1 MSTSVA
7 LGSRCGCGTPRLHY
21 HSCKEKATGRGRG
34 GQRGT
39 GHKERLLAAPC
50 GSVHVP
56 LSRTGSCGYPK
67 LQGTLAKYLL
77 WVQESKA
84 EERWGCRGWF
94 VSLPIRSF
102 YLRGPHGPP
111 HRCPHLCVA
120 PAFGLFLVPEAA
132 GPSRAPWSPAWA
144 AWATGEGRR
153 RFRGRS
159 GTAGRG
165 SRARGLPG
173 PRAQSRGEEGRAR
186 ERGARGAGAGGVG
199 GSQAGPGLRSEP
211 HLSPRVAPSR
221 AAEGSFGREQKC
233 LGKRGPW
240 KLAAAGLCE

>member
-1 MSTSVA
+1 M
-7 LGSRCGCGTPRLHY
+7 
-21 HSCKEKATGRGRG
+21 
-34 GQRGT
+34 
-39 GHKERLLAAPC
+39 
-50 GSVHVP
+50 
-56 LSRTGSCGYPK
+56 
-67 LQGTLAKYLL
+67 
-77 WVQESKA
+77 
-84 EERWGCRGWF
+84 
-94 VSLPIRSF
+94 PIRSSH
-102 YLRGPHGPP
+102 LCGPHGPP
-111 HRCPHLCVA
+111 RRCSHLCVA

-173 PRAQSRGEEGRAR
+173 TRAQSRGEESRAR
-186 ERGARGAGAGGVG
+186 ERGGTRGRCGRSRRVAGR
-199 GSQAGPGLRSEP
+199 PRPRSEP